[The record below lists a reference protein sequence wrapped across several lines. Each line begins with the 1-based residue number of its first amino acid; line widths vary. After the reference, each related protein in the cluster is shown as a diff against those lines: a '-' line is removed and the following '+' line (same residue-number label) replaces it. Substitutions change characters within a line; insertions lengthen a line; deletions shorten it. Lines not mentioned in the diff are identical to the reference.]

1 MDLLRNG
8 SEIEFME
15 EIIRILLQQC
25 SKISRKDAVDPAQ
38 AESSSNSNNND
49 EEQERGQDESI
60 IQQEQILCQWFEGI
74 ASLPKFSLF
83 KQFANKELLMNV
95 SSFLSIYSSY
105 AKPETLHLYD

>member
-15 EIIRILLQQC
+15 EILRIVLHQC
-25 SKISRKDAVDPAQ
+25 SKIPRKDTLDPAQ
-38 AESSSNSNNND
+38 IESNSNNND
-49 EEQERGQDESI
+49 EQERDQDES
-60 IQQEQILCQWFEGI
+60 IQQEQILCRWFEGI

-83 KQFANKELLMNV
+83 KDFASKELLRNV

-105 AKPETLHLYD
+105 VKPETLHLYD